1 MHMIRKQVY
10 LTEELDQAIRIAA
23 QREGKAEAQVIRES
37 LSRGLE
43 QQNADMPTIGAALGS
58 LIELGKRLD
67 MKLPPDL
74 STNIDKY
81 LYEDQ

>member
-1 MHMIRKQVY
+1 
-10 LTEELDQAIRIAA
+10 
-23 QREGKAEAQVIRES
+23 
-37 LSRGLE
+37 
-43 QQNADMPTIGAALGS
+43 MPTIGAALGS

-74 STNIDKY
+74 STTIDKY